1 MSKSPFRTLI
11 ESITSEM
18 DWEISEIDDESAVIE
33 LDAESGSEMTLY
45 ASSDEETVEFDV
57 PSLAVMEKE
66 SDIQGNVSTF
76 LLKRNADL
84 RVGAWV
90 LEEVDDGW
98 CYSVMYN
105 EDLEVLQKMAK
116 DGIISNLITIVEEC
130 DRFDELWEQGE
141 IEG

>member
-11 ESITSEM
+11 ESIASEM

-33 LDAESGSEMTLY
+33 LEAESGSEMTLY